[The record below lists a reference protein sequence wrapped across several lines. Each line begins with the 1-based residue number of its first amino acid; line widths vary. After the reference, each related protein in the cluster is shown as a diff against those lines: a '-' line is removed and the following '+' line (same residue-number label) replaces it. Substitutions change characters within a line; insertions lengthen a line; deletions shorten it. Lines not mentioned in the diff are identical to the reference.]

1 MAAWPGPL
9 VSFLCYTLQSL
20 GCYEEYRVSLCLPGL
35 LLLLPVERAGH
46 WCGRMC
52 QSLMGACV
60 NRLET
65 LSSHA
70 RKSKVSVSGHH
81 KSVQAGSASP
91 AKTGFS
97 VLGITKQSLT

>member
-1 MAAWPGPL
+1 
-9 VSFLCYTLQSL
+9 
-20 GCYEEYRVSLCLPGL
+20 
-35 LLLLPVERAGH
+35 
-46 WCGRMC
+46 
-52 QSLMGACV
+52 MGACV